1 MNLKAIIFSSV
12 IALTSVTSASA
23 ADALGETPEQKAK
36 RMEWF
41 GDAKLGIFIH
51 WGPYSKGETSESW
64 AFHNGHISLADYMKQ
79 ADAFTAANYDP
90 EYWAKLI
97 KESGAKYTVITTKHH
112 DGFALWD
119 TKAGDVSS
127 VKSSPAKRDV
137 IGPFADA
144 IRKQGDIKLGFYFS
158 LIDWPRKD
166 YPQTYRD
173 KAPKYDIK
181 ADPKKW
187 QHFLDFNNAQLTEL
201 STTWNPDLYW
211 FDGDWEHSAEE
222 WKAADIVRMLHKYN
236 PNVIVNSR
244 IQGYGDYETPEL
256 GVPVTRPNSQW
267 WETCMTSNDSWGYR
281 IADKN
286 FKSSKTV
293 IKMLADCI
301 GMDGNLLLDIGP
313 RADGTI
319 PEEQV
324 KILQDLGR
332 WTKKHSEAIYGTRAG
347 IPAGHVQAYTALNKT
362 GDILYLFIPYT
373 PNEAVELKGLKSYIK
388 KARVVGTD
396 KELTWNL
403 YNDVSWGVAAGCYY
417 INVPAEVCDP
427 DMTVIALELEEP
439 VKLYNGAGQVMTFN
453 DMESEDKKKN

>member
-23 ADALGETPEQKAK
+23 ADALGETPEQKSK

-201 STTWNPDLYW
+201 STTWNPDDYP
-211 FDGDWEHSAEE
+211 GHHSCAGTM
-222 WKAADIVRMLHKYN
+222 DV
-236 PNVIVNSR
+236 
-244 IQGYGDYETPEL
+244 
-256 GVPVTRPNSQW
+256 QW
-267 WETCMTSNDSWGYR
+267 
-281 IADKN
+281 
-286 FKSSKTV
+286 
-293 IKMLADCI
+293 L
-301 GMDGNLLLDIGP
+301 
-313 RADGTI
+313 
-319 PEEQV
+319 
-324 KILQDLGR
+324 
-332 WTKKHSEAIYGTRAG
+332 
-347 IPAGHVQAYTALNKT
+347 
-362 GDILYLFIPYT
+362 
-373 PNEAVELKGLKSYIK
+373 
-388 KARVVGTD
+388 
-396 KELTWNL
+396 
-403 YNDVSWGVAAGCYY
+403 
-417 INVPAEVCDP
+417 
-427 DMTVIALELEEP
+427 
-439 VKLYNGAGQVMTFN
+439 
-453 DMESEDKKKN
+453 

>member
-1 MNLKAIIFSSV
+1 MPNSESSSTG
-12 IALTSVTSASA
+12 A
-23 ADALGETPEQKAK
+23 
-36 RMEWF
+36 
-41 GDAKLGIFIH
+41 
-51 WGPYSKGETSESW
+51 PYSKGETSESW

-201 STTWNPDLYW
+201 SRTGSNARIVTGLNSTEKLCRV
-211 FDGDWEHSAEE
+211 HS
-222 WKAADIVRMLHKYN
+222 
-236 PNVIVNSR
+236 
-244 IQGYGDYETPEL
+244 
-256 GVPVTRPNSQW
+256 
-267 WETCMTSNDSWGYR
+267 
-281 IADKN
+281 
-286 FKSSKTV
+286 
-293 IKMLADCI
+293 
-301 GMDGNLLLDIGP
+301 
-313 RADGTI
+313 
-319 PEEQV
+319 
-324 KILQDLGR
+324 
-332 WTKKHSEAIYGTRAG
+332 
-347 IPAGHVQAYTALNKT
+347 
-362 GDILYLFIPYT
+362 
-373 PNEAVELKGLKSYIK
+373 
-388 KARVVGTD
+388 
-396 KELTWNL
+396 
-403 YNDVSWGVAAGCYY
+403 
-417 INVPAEVCDP
+417 
-427 DMTVIALELEEP
+427 
-439 VKLYNGAGQVMTFN
+439 VMTGKSCWLSILHISLRT
-453 DMESEDKKKN
+453 ESQHTV